1 MHLADFQGG
10 GRQGQL
16 RRIQLAAI
24 HLAEG
29 VFVIEGVVIAALG
42 GLQMQIH
49 RFIQKQQFFLYRR
62 KLIQPLHQL
71 RSLCG
76 IFPRLI
82 FIQDALK
89 PFLDTMRSAMPER
102 SRKVFHRSLPVLHL
116 VPIFIRVKIKG
127 KLVDVGGKLVDG
139 VQLRRSGF
147 LRCRFFRSR
156 DRLLR
161 LIFLLGQV
169 NALFLADLGKVLFD
183 TGDHAASGFIDG
195 IQAGPKFRQLP
206 VLAVGGHITEAVL
219 PGFDAEILAYHVGSA
234 FRLDFLD
241 LVGLGLWRLFVRV
254 PGSGLHPLLFIVVQ
268 GGMGHLMDAGAY
280 GLDLAHPLPDGDA
293 LGGGTEKTVHVV
305 LHWFDG
311 QGNRRSA
318 PQGLHE
324 SLIVLDIPKQV
335 GSKLGQRLSLGLCVV
350 KHFDGPESGD
360 FNFLFL
366 HHHFAIG
373 IQHRGLGVRVKLL
386 FLDFLLVGCGGDN
399 RNAMFAPLH
408 MALKLLPLVVTGH
421 FGRVRAL

>member
-1 MHLADFQGG
+1 
-10 GRQGQL
+10 
-16 RRIQLAAI
+16 
-24 HLAEG
+24 
-29 VFVIEGVVIAALG
+29 
-42 GLQMQIH
+42 MQIH
-49 RFIQKQQFFLYRR
+49 RLIQKQQFFLHRR
-62 KLIQPLHQL
+62 KLVQPLHQL
-71 RSLCG
+71 RRLCG
-76 IFPRLI
+76 IFPRLV
-82 FIQDALK
+82 FIQHALE
-89 PFLDTMRSAMPER
+89 PVLNTTRPAMPER
-102 SRKVFHRSLPVLHL
+102 SRQVFHRSLPVLHL
-116 VPIFIRVKIKG
+116 VPIFIRVKLKG
-127 KLVDVGGKLVDG
+127 KLVDVGGKPVDG
-139 VQLRRSGF
+139 VQFRRSGF
-147 LRCRFFRSR
+147 LRSR
-156 DRLLR
+156 GCLLR
-161 LIFLLGQV
+161 LLFLLGQV

-195 IQAGPKFRQLP
+195 IQAGPKLRQLP
-206 VLAVGGHITEAVL
+206 VLAVGGHIAEAVL
-219 PGFDAEILAYHVGSA
+219 PGFDAEILADHVGSA

-241 LVGLGLWRLFVRV
+241 LVRLGLGRLLGRV

-293 LGGGTEKTVHVV
+293 LGGGAEKAVHVV
-305 LHWFDG
+305 LHRLDG

-324 SLIVLDIPKQV
+324 SLVMLDIPEQV
-335 GSKLGQRLSLGLCVV
+335 GGKLGQRLSLGLCVV

-366 HHHFAIG
+366 HHHFAVG
-373 IQHRGLGVRVKLL
+373 VQHRGLGVRVELL
-386 FLDFLLVGCGGDN
+386 FLDFLLVRCGGNN